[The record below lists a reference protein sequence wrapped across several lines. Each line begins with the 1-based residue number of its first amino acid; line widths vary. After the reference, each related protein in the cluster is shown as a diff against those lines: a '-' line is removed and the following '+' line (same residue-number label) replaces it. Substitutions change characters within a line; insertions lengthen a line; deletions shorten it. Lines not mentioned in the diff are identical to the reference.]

1 VKALLISPDPA
12 LRAQLKV
19 ALRAV
24 ERRAGSPWEYR
35 EAQEG
40 LSGIRL
46 AWREHPD
53 VVVADEIA
61 SGAGGF
67 AVAKDLK
74 GAAEPFPGAVILIL
88 AREQDEWLARW
99 SGADVW
105 MTKPVDPFALADA
118 VAERL
123 GERLRETSE
132 EGA

>member
-1 VKALLISPDPA
+1 VYL
-12 LRAQLKV
+12 
-19 ALRAV
+19 
-24 ERRAGSPWEYR
+24 

-40 LSGIRL
+40 LSGLRL
-46 AWREHPD
+46 AWREQPD

-118 VAERL
+118 VAEW
-123 GERLRETSE
+123 LRETSE
-132 EGA
+132 AGA